1 MVDVVNN
8 LMLVSL
14 MCLLLGVG
22 LRTPFGAVFS
32 VAQQYHLVLR
42 GLVANFVVV
51 PFVFALV
58 LQGLPLGSDVIIGLL
73 VLAAVPVASAAPP
86 FVGLAKG
93 DLPYAVGLMLIV
105 AFLCVPIT
113 PLILALCLPPSEAG
127 LEIDLWKIIQTLL
140 TAQLIP
146 LSVGMTIQHVRQ
158 RWAEKLLQFVPKLA
172 LIGIVLS
179 LTLIAAMQAQQI
191 VGLGVLP
198 HLAALLSILV
208 CLLIGNV
215 MMKGAAAEMRR
226 SLAISTAIRNVA
238 VALLIVGTNF
248 PGTSAVTIVF
258 VFGILSLIVSLI
270 YGKLATGADAQ
281 SAEAS

>member
-1 MVDVVNN
+1 MGDVVNN

-22 LRTPFGAVFS
+22 LRTPFGAVSS

-51 PFVFALV
+51 PFVFTLV
-58 LQGLPLGSDVIIGLL
+58 LQGLPLGPDVIIGLL

-105 AFLCVPIT
+105 AFLCVPLT

-179 LTLIAAMQAQQI
+179 LTLIAAMQARQI

-215 MMKGAAAEMRR
+215 MMKGVAAEMRR

-258 VFGILSLIVSLI
+258 VFGILSLIVSFI
-270 YGKLATGADAQ
+270 YGKLATGANVQ
-281 SAEAS
+281 RAEAS